1 MGTNRH
7 ARLQRDAALQ
17 RVGTITRTIAVASI
31 AAAAAI
37 GVYVSRA
44 VPGHTSISSTSGT
57 APSGPAA
64 GAAGAAGANSPG
76 GPIEQQ
82 PLAAQQPTGADP
94 ATGSRGQRFDLSG
107 PTVDADRPA
116 VPGVYRSSVWSTR
129 VDLVVTDPGVIVQAA
144 LLLRQTLERVDGV
157 ASRFRPDS
165 EINELHRATDGSTPV
180 VVGAELFEAID
191 VALRAA
197 RLTDGAVDPTVGSAM
212 CRLGY
217 DRDFS
222 LLASDVAGTFP
233 ESAPAPGWRS
243 VVLDPKRST
252 VVLRPGTVLD
262 LGATAKAWASDRAA
276 HLIAS
281 RLGCGA
287 LVSLGGD
294 ITVAGPAPQGGFA
307 VGIADIC
314 GDPSAPTTVAIESGG
329 LATSG
334 IGNRHWSLS
343 GHPVHHL
350 LDPATGLPVLTPW
363 RTVSVTAGTCVD
375 ANTAST
381 AAMVMGEAAL
391 SWLAEAGLPSRLVR
405 RDGATVA
412 VAGWPDE
419 ADQAQP
425 HPATSGSRT
434 AVAP

>member
-1 MGTNRH
+1 
-7 ARLQRDAALQ
+7 
-17 RVGTITRTIAVASI
+17 
-31 AAAAAI
+31 
-37 GVYVSRA
+37 
-44 VPGHTSISSTSGT
+44 
-57 APSGPAA
+57 
-64 GAAGAAGANSPG
+64 
-76 GPIEQQ
+76 
-82 PLAAQQPTGADP
+82 
-94 ATGSRGQRFDLSG
+94 
-107 PTVDADRPA
+107 
-116 VPGVYRSSVWSTR
+116 VYRSSVWSTR

-144 LLLRQTLERVDGV
+144 RLLHQTLERVDAV

-165 EINELHRATDGSTPV
+165 EINLLHRAVAGASTPV
-180 VVGAELFEAID
+180 VVSDDLAEAIG

-222 LLASDVAGTFP
+222 LLGAHVAGALP
-233 ESAPAPGWRS
+233 EASPTPGWRS
-243 VVLDPKRST
+243 VILDPERST
-252 VVLRPGTVLD
+252 VMLAPGTVLD

-281 RLGCGA
+281 RLGCGT

-294 ITVAGPAPQGGFA
+294 ITVAGPAPVDGFA

-350 LDPATGLPVLTPW
+350 LDPATGLPVETPW
-363 RTVSVTAGTCVD
+363 RTVSVAAGSCVD

-381 AAMVMGEAAL
+381 AAMVMGEPAPA
-391 SWLAEAGLPSRLVR
+391 WLDEAGLPARLVR
-405 RDGATVA
+405 RDGATVT
-412 VAGWPDE
+412 VAGWPDD
-419 ADQAQP
+419 AGP
-425 HPATSGSRT
+425 VRPRPASRGSRA